1 MRAMTSYMLTTLD
14 NPFNPFTNFD
24 EWYEYDES
32 AGYHTTSYLARIVQ
46 TSDELSDADQDVA
59 IDNAI
64 LEIVTENILG
74 IYIRVTEDYVFKP
87 LVSS

>member
-1 MRAMTSYMLTTLD
+1 MTSYMLTTLD